1 MSNSKRQSL
10 IMIGFGL
17 IVLSAVFV
25 YFSLSQ
31 PKVYI
36 GETSSESA
44 SYQTDESYQKSASGS
59 ENAFESTAYTE
70 NVTSDKNINVTY
82 PLNLNTCTL
91 EELITIE
98 GIGNSRAS
106 AILEYRDYLG
116 GYTSVEQIKNIKGI
130 GESLYE
136 KVSPYLTV

>member
-59 ENAFESTAYTE
+59 ENVFESTAYSD
-70 NVTSDKNINVTY
+70 NITSDKNINVTY